1 MFFLPGAG
9 VADLDPAVVG
19 EPAVIVAVVVCHG
32 FLPCLDR
39 VRRTAGEMS
48 LDLLGLALADAQC
61 ALDLPQ

>member
-1 MFFLPGAG
+1 MGAG

-19 EPAVIVAVVVCHG
+19 EPAVIVVLVVCHRG

-39 VRRTAGEMS
+39 VRRTAGQMS
-48 LDLLGLALADAQC
+48 LDLLGLSLADAQG